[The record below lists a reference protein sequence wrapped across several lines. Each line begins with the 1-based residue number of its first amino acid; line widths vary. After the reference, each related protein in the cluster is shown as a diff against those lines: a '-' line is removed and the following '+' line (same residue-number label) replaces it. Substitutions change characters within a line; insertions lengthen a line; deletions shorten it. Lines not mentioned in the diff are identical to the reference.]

1 MIRLI
6 SIFVGTVAV
15 AIVSFLIFQK
25 QAKLQ
30 HGQSGLLVT
39 DLMSRPNSDG
49 YAQAFAPR
57 PFIFP
62 QDHGPHPEFQTEW
75 WYYTGNLTAIN
86 GRHFGFQFTIF
97 RFAIAPKS
105 PSRPS
110 AWATNQI
117 YMAHFA
123 ITDVAEKKFYAFERF
138 SRGANRLAGA
148 QGIPFKVWVED
159 WYVSAI
165 EVDSLIAFPTMKIQ
179 AAEAVVALELEL
191 SILKPVAL
199 HGDRGL
205 SPKGIEPGNASY
217 YYSLPRMSADGQIRV
232 KGQLFEVTGEAWLDR
247 EWSTSAL
254 GPDQVGWDWFALQLS
269 DGREV
274 MYYQIRNRDESIRP
288 FSRGS
293 WIDKNGICQELNPS
307 DVQLNVLEHWTSPH
321 GSRYPSRWRLQI
333 PKHQLGLVITP
344 FIADQELKLSIRYW
358 EGAVKI
364 EGFASGDQINGHG
377 YVELTGYDSSSI
389 ALTVKN
395 ANR

>member
-1 MIRLI
+1 MTRLI
-6 SIFVGTVAV
+6 SIFIGIVAV
-15 AIVSFLIFQK
+15 AIISFLTVLK
-25 QAKLQ
+25 QSKFPAS
-30 HGQSGLLVT
+30 QSGLSVT

-49 YAQAFAPR
+49 YSRALLPR
-57 PFIFP
+57 AFIFP

-75 WYYTGNLTAIN
+75 WYYTGNLTTIG
-86 GRHFGFQFTIF
+86 GRHFGVQFTIF
-97 RFAIAPKS
+97 RFAITPNS
-105 PSRPS
+105 SSRPS

-123 ITDVAEKKFYAFERF
+123 LTDVAEKKFYAFERF

-148 QGIPFKVWVED
+148 QGMPFKVWVED
-159 WYVSAI
+159 WHVSAI
-165 EVDSLIAFPTMKIQ
+165 EADSLIAFPTMKIQ
-179 AAEAVVALELEL
+179 AAEAVIAIELEL
-191 SILKPVAL
+191 RNLKPVAL

-205 SPKGIEPGNASY
+205 SPKGLEPGNASY
-217 YYSLPRMSADGQIRV
+217 YYSLPRMSAKGQIRV
-232 KGQLFEVTGEAWLDR
+232 QRQLFEVTGEAWLDR

-274 MYYQIRNRDESIRP
+274 MYYQIRNRDKSIEP

-293 WIDKNGICQELNPS
+293 LVDKNGMCQALNPS

-321 GSRYPSRWRLQI
+321 GIRYPSRWQLQI
-333 PKHQLGLVITP
+333 PKHQLELLITP
-344 FIADQELKLSIRYW
+344 YLADQELKLSIRYW

-364 EGFASGDQINGHG
+364 EGFASGDRINGHG
-377 YVELTGYDSSSI
+377 YVELTGYESSSFPL
-389 ALTVKN
+389 AEKN